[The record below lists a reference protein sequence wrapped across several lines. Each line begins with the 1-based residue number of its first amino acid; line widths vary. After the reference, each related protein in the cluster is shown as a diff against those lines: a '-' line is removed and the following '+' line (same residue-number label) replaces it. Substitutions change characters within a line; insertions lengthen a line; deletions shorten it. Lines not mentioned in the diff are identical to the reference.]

1 MAGLAGLYDGLEEV
15 AFRQVAGG
23 YVFQTSNPWLIG
35 RQRRFFVNEAQ
46 KAEIAACIRQTM
58 RRMTPFV
65 LVMAV
70 LIPLVLVAAAF
81 WLVIGDRPTATL
93 SVVTEV
99 DHATQST
106 VATLPIGPTGATFSY
121 TVAPP
126 AGSMAVTAIHVSGP
140 PGGSAVAG
148 FTVVDQTGQST
159 TYTQPFGPDGAK
171 FTFSAPNG
179 NAVFTLIGRAG
190 AAPGTLYLYMG
201 LLAFGMFLPF
211 TILTHA
217 YRMRKLRPLLADLPR
232 SDERIT
238 WRENVGALATKTPPK
253 FVLLLLLLLLVA
265 GVMAFCGG
273 ALSLVDAIIEDRAI
287 SKMDVLTISTA
298 GLMTA
303 CFAYLLGLLK
313 RRPS

>member
-1 MAGLAGLYDGLEEV
+1 MAGLYDGLEEV
-15 AFRQVAGG
+15 AFKPVAGG

-35 RQRRFFVNEAQ
+35 RQRRYFVNETQ
-46 KAEIAACIRQTM
+46 KVEIAACIRQTM

-65 LVMAV
+65 LVTAV
-70 LIPLVLVAAAF
+70 LIPLLLVAVVF

-93 SVVTEV
+93 TVVTEV
-99 DHATQST
+99 DHTSRST
-106 VATLPIGPTGATFSY
+106 VTTLPIDPTGATFSY

-126 AGSMAVTAIHVSGP
+126 AGSMAVTAIRVSGP

-159 TYTQPFGPDGAK
+159 TYAQPFGPDGAK

-179 NAVFTLIGRAG
+179 RAVFTLVGRAG
-190 AAPGTLYLYMG
+190 ATPGTIYLYVG

-211 TILTHA
+211 IIFTHA
-217 YRMRKLRPLLADLPR
+217 YRMRQLQPLLAGLPR

-238 WRENVGALATKTPPK
+238 WRENVEGLATKMSLK
-253 FVLLLLLLLLVA
+253 FVLVLLVA
-265 GVMAFCGG
+265 GVMALSGG
-273 ALSLVDAIIEDRAI
+273 ALHLLDSILENRPI
-287 SKMDVLTISTA
+287 SKMDVLAMATS

-303 CFAYLLGLLK
+303 CFAYLLVLRLRK
-313 RRPS
+313 PRAR